1 MRKEKDK
8 KPMRFAIITVAILVL
23 VFWLFAAGGLKMV
36 IGLF

>member
-8 KPMRFAIITVAILVL
+8 KPMRFAIITVAILL
-23 VFWLFAAGGLKMV
+23 LIGWLFAAGGLKMI